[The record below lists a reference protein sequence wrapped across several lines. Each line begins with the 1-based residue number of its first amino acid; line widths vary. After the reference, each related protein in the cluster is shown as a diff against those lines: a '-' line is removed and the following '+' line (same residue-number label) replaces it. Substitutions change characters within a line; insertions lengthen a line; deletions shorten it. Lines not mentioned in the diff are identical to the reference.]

1 MPARRA
7 AQGAG
12 PSHPGLMNQPATD
25 HAFDLDGGRVCLD
38 FANTLSSSSGEHL
51 NSYRDLLAFARQA
64 NLLTRSET
72 NRLHSVGVMDPH
84 GAADVLARAKRLR
97 AALRSIFSAVAA
109 NQDVDLKDLGVLN
122 NELAIGLRHARVGP
136 AGETG
141 YGWEW
146 GPPVDLDAPLWQ
158 IARSAADLLT
168 SDEERLLVRQCG
180 ASDCQWLFVDTSKNR
195 SRQWCSMSSCGNRE
209 KARRHYQRL
218 RERRAASAPE
228 PDAPAAHAGRRARRS
243 AAARVGDASATAE

>member
-1 MPARRA
+1 
-7 AQGAG
+7 
-12 PSHPGLMNQPATD
+12 MNQPATEYV
-25 HAFDLDGGRVCLD
+25 FDLDAGRVCLD
-38 FANTLSSSSGEHL
+38 FVNTLSSTSGDHL

-72 NRLHSVGVMDPH
+72 NRLHSVGVMDPKD
-84 GAADVLARAKRLR
+84 AAQVLARAKRLR
-97 AALRSIFSAVAA
+97 AALRGIFSAVAA
-109 NQDVDLKDLGVLN
+109 DQPVDLADLGVLN
-122 NELAIGLRHARVGP
+122 NELAIGLGHARVGL

-168 SDEERLLVRQCG
+168 SDDERSLVRECG
-180 ASDCQWLFVDTSKNR
+180 ASDCHWLFVDTSKNR

-218 RERRAASAPE
+218 RERRAASGAVPDE
-228 PDAPAAHAGRRARRS
+228 PATPRAGRARRS
-243 AAARVGDASATAE
+243 AAGPVADASATAE